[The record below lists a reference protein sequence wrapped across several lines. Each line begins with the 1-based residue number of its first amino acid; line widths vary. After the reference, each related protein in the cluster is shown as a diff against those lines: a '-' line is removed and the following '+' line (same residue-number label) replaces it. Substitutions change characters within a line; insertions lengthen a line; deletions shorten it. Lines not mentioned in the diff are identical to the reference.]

1 MGLGKTAWR
10 ATSKVQGGDRG
21 VRGLVSVLT
30 SRGLYLTSVKR
41 SQVKPET
48 HRLVGKSKATADAHM
63 GAGTRQGQ
71 NLTERSVLPFPLR
84 GSGGHRTQSS
94 YVCSAEAP

>member
-1 MGLGKTAWR
+1 MGLGKTARR

-21 VRGLVSVLT
+21 VRGPVSVLT

-48 HRLVGKSKATADAHM
+48 HRLVGKSKATADAHT

-71 NLTERSVLPFPLR
+71 NLTERSVLPFPSR

>member
-48 HRLVGKSKATADAHM
+48 HRLVGKSKATADAHTE
-63 GAGTRQGQ
+63 AGTQQGQ
-71 NLTERSVLPFPLR
+71 KRSVLPFPLR